1 MADRSDLIFPLLTHH
16 HMPVFE
22 PALMSAN
29 VKQEGEGSG
38 LITKVTRVD
47 DPVATFDFSADVD
60 NRKRTSSELCAPP
73 ILKVAK
79 VSLNGSYCIIVH
91 AML

>member
-1 MADRSDLIFPLLTHH
+1 
-16 HMPVFE
+16 MPVFE
-22 PALMSAN
+22 PVLMSAN

-60 NRKRTSSELCAPP
+60 NRKRTSSELSAPP
-73 ILKVAK
+73 ILVKVAK
-79 VSLNGSYCIIVH
+79 VSLNGVVILLYTPCCAH
-91 AML
+91 EH